1 MVSESSYTKYVVIMI
16 IIYKVIKPN
25 YKITRNTW
33 GQLTL
38 YVLNE
43 YMYGN
48 PINLVIQWWEINLSY
63 DPYNI
68 LMDEI
73 IPQGELLVHQDN
85 MVQHA
90 EQHLLEIIPTQA
102 IEEQNEIMLPQ
113 FRDLYLIMTPNFITK

>member
-48 PINLVIQWWEINLSY
+48 TMNLMIQWWKINLSY
-63 DPYNI
+63 IPYNI
-68 LMDEI
+68 SMDEI
-73 IPQGELLVHQDN
+73 NTIRRAFG
-85 MVQHA
+85 
-90 EQHLLEIIPTQA
+90 TSG
-102 IEEQNEIMLPQ
+102 
-113 FRDLYLIMTPNFITK
+113 YYGST